1 MGCCNS
7 CPNGGRFNIPGL
19 LPNSS
24 SGGFSRCC
32 ENGFTFTIDLSYHP
46 DPTNLDI
53 TIGTPFGT
61 YTPDAI
67 VDWGNGECT
76 PPNAN
81 DASIVYSESG
91 IYTVKCCGFS
101 DIDLNV
107 FNLQQ
112 CLISINSWGSFG
124 LQALK
129 IACPPNCSPIL
140 PSVSPL
146 FLPNTT
152 LNVCFAAPYGQT
164 KNWQNL
170 EFWNVENVINM
181 NSMFANLTD
190 FNGNISGWD
199 VSNVLSM
206 NAMFYVDTGL
216 PGRSFNQN
224 ISVWTP
230 INCTNFNFFLFQDSP
245 LTPPAL
251 SPNNLALIYA
261 NWSTLPMQHN
271 LIFDAT
277 PSQYT
282 IAIGSA
288 GRLILENPPFDWFIY
303 DGGGI

>member
-32 ENGFTFTIDLSYHP
+32 QNGFTFTIDLSYHP

-53 TIGTPFGT
+53 FIGAPFGT
-61 YTPDAI
+61 YDPDAI
-67 VDWGNGECT
+67 ADWGDGTCS
-76 PPNAN
+76 PPNA
-81 DASIVYSESG
+81 DGAGHIYSEIG
-91 IYTVKCCGFS
+91 IYTVRLCGFS
-101 DIDLNV
+101 SLNLDV
-107 FNLQQ
+107 FEVGQ

-124 LQALK
+124 IQSLE
-129 IACPPNCSPIL
+129 IGCPPNCSEIL
-140 PSVSPL
+140 PSASPL
-146 FLPNTT
+146 FLPNTS
-152 LNVCFAAPYGQT
+152 LASCFAAPSGQT

-170 EFWNVENVINM
+170 EFWNVANVINM
-181 NSMFANLTD
+181 NSMFRNLTD
-190 FNGNISGWD
+190 FNGDITGWN
-199 VSNVLSM
+199 VSNVQTMGSM
-206 NAMFYVDTGL
+206 FAVDLLL
-216 PGRSFNQN
+216 PGRSFDQN

-245 LTPPAL
+245 LTPPAF

-261 NWSTLPMQHN
+261 NWSTLPMQPN
-271 LIFDAT
+271 LIFEAT

-288 GRLILENPPFDWFIY
+288 GRSILENPPFDWFIY